1 MLWTGSWALLQTSRF
16 VPVCMQGVMRDA
28 ETLFAEPQG
37 KSDARIF
44 TVTVSRVTHRQFCH
58 DKNHLHDTTVVPL
71 HPSSLRRALKQRR
84 SKRLEIPHADHV
96 QFFDWLNHHNFPV
109 RIQKDVCGKRA
120 TRAQWK
126 RKAASSSGEAPRMR
140 SG

>member
-1 MLWTGSWALLQTSRF
+1 MDSVVGIIADKSFCTGIHAR
-16 VPVCMQGVMRDA
+16 CYAIA

-71 HPSSLRRALKQRR
+71 HPSSLRRALK
-84 SKRLEIPHADHV
+84 
-96 QFFDWLNHHNFPV
+96 
-109 RIQKDVCGKRA
+109 
-120 TRAQWK
+120 
-126 RKAASSSGEAPRMR
+126 
-140 SG
+140 